1 MSHSG
6 FQDRPGTTSA
16 PVSGEL
22 LGAEEGPRPFTPTGH
37 VDIIRLLSRW
47 TDSVFEIPGL
57 GWRFGLDP
65 ILGLVPFA
73 GDIATSVIS
82 LYILMVAKQMDV
94 PRSTLLR
101 MGLNVGIDYVV
112 GAIPLVG
119 NLFDFAWKA
128 NEQNLKLLER
138 SIATPQRER
147 RKQSIWDWV
156 IVGGIGVA
164 IVGAAIGSLALALFL
179 AGWLLD
185 AVRGR

>member
-1 MSHSG
+1 MSQGS
-6 FQDRPGTTSA
+6 FPDRPGATSA

-22 LGAEEGPRPFTPTGH
+22 LGAEEFPRADTPASH
-37 VDIIRLLSRW
+37 LEIIRLLSRW

-65 ILGLVPFA
+65 LLGLFPFV

-82 LYILMVAKQMDV
+82 LYILTVAKQMNV

-101 MGLNVGIDYVV
+101 MGLNVGVDYVV

-128 NEQNLKLLER
+128 NDRNLKLLER
-138 SIATPQRER
+138 SVAAGDRQR
-147 RKQSIWDWV
+147 RKQSMWDGV
-156 IVGGIGVA
+156 IVGGLIVA
-164 IVGAAIGSLALALFL
+164 ILGAAIGSLALALFV
-179 AGWLLD
+179 AGKLLD
-185 AVRGR
+185 LFR